1 MRHGC
6 TGTAE
11 FSREEEGEQSLWL
24 LSFAP
29 ETAVGTADCAPPV
42 GGDGSAV
49 FGYSVALTVSHA
61 TLLTP
66 FDELEST
73 ITATVPI
80 NRMTT
85 LVRRLNNRSG
95 FITVQ
100 AVDDVL
106 LSGQA
111 SSPEMEALIAA
122 FRTMVNL
129 VQASNARLGAGEYES
144 ALESYTHAL
153 QLFEQT

>member
-1 MRHGC
+1 MP
-6 TGTAE
+6 
-11 FSREEEGEQSLWL
+11 L
-24 LSFAP
+24 
-29 ETAVGTADCAPPV
+29 
-42 GGDGSAV
+42 
-49 FGYSVALTVSHA
+49 
-61 TLLTP
+61 
-66 FDELEST
+66 
-73 ITATVPI
+73 

-129 VQASNARLGAGEYES
+129 VQASNAQLGAGDIDHQRPG
-144 ALESYTHAL
+144 ARRGATHGY
-153 QLFEQT
+153 